1 MSGTGP
7 SRRTLLRIAAGAGA
21 AALVAPARAQ
31 TGAPTTAPDAAGT
44 PAAPAPAPA
53 GVERHGLSAFGDLKY
68 PAGFTHFDYVKPDA
82 PKGGTYSLIGPT
94 AAYNQSFQTFN
105 SLNGY
110 ILRGDGAQGVGLIF
124 DSLMTGAQDETSS
137 LYGLVASGVTV
148 SEDGRSYRFTLRPEA
163 RFHDGSP
170 LTSADVVWSLTTLKA
185 SGHPLIRQAL
195 REFTGAQAEG
205 PSVVV
210 LGFTAERPRDVPL
223 YAATLPIFSRAYYAR
238 HPFEETTLEPPLG
251 SGPYK
256 IGRFESGRFIEYDRV
271 AGYWAADLPVNRGRF
286 NFETIRYEY
295 FRDRDVG
302 FEAFKAKAY
311 LFRQEFTSRAWA
323 TQYDFPA
330 VADGRVK
337 RDVLPD
343 NTPSGAQGWFFN
355 TRRAKFS
362 DRRVREAVGL
372 AFDFEWTNK
381 NLMYGQYERTVSFFQ
396 NSDLMAQGLP
406 TPEEERLLA
415 PWRDKVPAEV
425 FGEPYVPAKTDGSGQ
440 VRTQLRKAAALLK
453 EAGYE
458 VRQGRL
464 VNAKGEP
471 LAIEF
476 LDDDGAFERHTSRL
490 IGNLKILGI
499 DGSFRMVDPAQYQSR
514 LKDFDFDVV
523 VRRYSVSLNPGE
535 ELNAFFGSD
544 TARMPGSNN
553 MSGISSPAVDG
564 LIQVALAAQTRPDLV
579 TACRALDR
587 VLRAGRYWIPQWYK
601 PSHWIAYWDVYDRPA
616 VQPRYGTGILDTWF
630 ARKS

>member
-1 MSGTGP
+1 MSGSGT
-7 SRRTLLRIAAGAGA
+7 SRRTLLRLAAGAGA
-21 AALVAPARAQ
+21 LTLLRP
-31 TGAPTTAPDAAGT
+31 GAPSFAQGAADAMS
-44 PAAPAPAPA
+44 PPSPA
-53 GVERHGLSAFGDLKY
+53 GVERHGLSVFGDLKY
-68 PAGFTHFDYVKPDA
+68 PADFRHFDYVNPAA
-82 PKGGTYSLIGPT
+82 PKGGSYSLIGPT

-110 ILRGDGAQGVGLIF
+110 ILRGDGAQGVALIF
-124 DSLMTGAQDETSS
+124 DSLMVSAQDEASS

-148 SEDGRSYRFTLRPEA
+148 SEDGQTYRYTLRPEA

-170 LTSADVVWSLTTLKA
+170 LTSEDVVYSLTTLKA

-205 PSVVV
+205 PGVVV
-210 LGFTAERPRDVPL
+210 LRFTAERPRDVPL
-223 YAATLPIFSRAYYAR
+223 YAASLPIFSKAYYAQ
-238 HPFEETTLEPPLG
+238 HAFEETTLDPPLG
-251 SGPYK
+251 SGPYR

-271 AGYWAADLPVNRGRF
+271 RDYWAADLPVNRGRY
-286 NFETIRYEY
+286 NFDTIRYEY

-330 VADGRVK
+330 VHDGRVK

-355 TRRAKFS
+355 TRRPKFA
-362 DRRVREAVGL
+362 DRTVREAIGL

-381 NLMYGQYERTVSFFQ
+381 NLMFGQYERTVSFFQ

-406 TPEEERLLA
+406 SPEEERLLA
-415 PWRDKVPAEV
+415 PFRDKLPPDV
-425 FGEPYVPAKTDGSGQ
+425 FGEPYVPPKTDGSGQ
-440 VRTQLRKAAALLK
+440 DRTQLRKAAALLK

-458 VRQGRL
+458 VKQGRL

-471 LAIEF
+471 LTIEF

-499 DGSFRMVDPAQYQSR
+499 EGSFRIVDPAQYQSR
-514 LKDFDFDVV
+514 LKDFDFDIV
-523 VRRYSVSLNPGE
+523 VRRYSVSLNPGR
-535 ELNAFFGSD
+535 S
-544 TARMPGSNN
+544 
-553 MSGISSPAVDG
+553 
-564 LIQVALAAQTRPDLV
+564 
-579 TACRALDR
+579 
-587 VLRAGRYWIPQWYK
+587 
-601 PSHWIAYWDVYDRPA
+601 
-616 VQPRYGTGILDTWF
+616 
-630 ARKS
+630 